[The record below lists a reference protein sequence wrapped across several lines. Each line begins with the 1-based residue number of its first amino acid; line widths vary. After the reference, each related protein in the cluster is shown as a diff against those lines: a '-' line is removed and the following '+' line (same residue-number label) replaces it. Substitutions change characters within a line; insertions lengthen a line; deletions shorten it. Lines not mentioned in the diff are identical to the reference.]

1 VTEEAELWMVDLQIF
16 LPLKVKFFSMTIIWR
31 LCLLCLLASSCVTNK
46 KYQLLQKGDVN
57 MSNLQ
62 ADSVVRKYDVDD
74 YEYKIQTNDILS
86 VRFESLTPK
95 EYDFL
100 TQAIDPA
107 AANPFVGGA
116 LLLGDLVDE
125 QGEIPF
131 PVVGKVKVGGFTVFQ
146 IQELLQKLAVNYLE
160 SPIVKVRL
168 LNYRITLLGEVNR
181 EGLVVLNNNRVS
193 MLEAIGLGGGLTD
206 ISDKT
211 NLKLLRQNGNKIDI
225 IYLNMLDENF
235 IKSPYYYVHQNDI
248 LIVPPLKQRPFRQY
262 FGQNLSLVIS
272 SISLLFL
279 VINITK

>member
-1 VTEEAELWMVDLQIF
+1 MVDLQIF

-181 EGLVVLNNNRVS
+181 EGLVALNNNRVS

-206 ISDKT
+206 LSDKT

>member
-1 VTEEAELWMVDLQIF
+1 MVDLQIF

-181 EGLVVLNNNRVS
+181 EGLVALNNNRVS

>member
-1 VTEEAELWMVDLQIF
+1 
-16 LPLKVKFFSMTIIWR
+16 
-31 LCLLCLLASSCVTNK
+31 
-46 KYQLLQKGDVN
+46 

-181 EGLVVLNNNRVS
+181 EGLVALNNNRVS

>member
-1 VTEEAELWMVDLQIF
+1 
-16 LPLKVKFFSMTIIWR
+16 MTIIWR
-31 LCLLCLLASSCVTNK
+31 LCLLCLLVSSCVTNK

-57 MSNLQ
+57 KSNLQ

-131 PVVGKVKVGGFTVFQ
+131 PVVGKVKVAGFTVFQ

-206 ISDKT
+206 LSDKT
-211 NLKLLRQNGNKIDI
+211 NLKLLRQNGNKVDI
-225 IYLNMLDENF
+225 VYLNMLDENF
-235 IKSPYYYVHQNDI
+235 VKSPYYYVHQNDI
-248 LIVPPLKQRPFRQY
+248 LIAPALKQRPFRKY

-272 SISLLFL
+272 SISLLLL
-279 VINITK
+279 VINVTK